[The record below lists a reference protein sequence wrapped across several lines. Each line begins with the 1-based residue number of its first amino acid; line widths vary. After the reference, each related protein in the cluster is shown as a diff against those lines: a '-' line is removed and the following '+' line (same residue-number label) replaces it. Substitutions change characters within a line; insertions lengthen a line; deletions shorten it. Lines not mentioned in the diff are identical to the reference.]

1 MLFVNFEQMRRE
13 QEAQEVVEEEA
24 KEAEKSRMRRILF
37 TPVDELELSV
47 RAHNCLKAANIK
59 SLAELVSLNEQD
71 LLKFRNFGRKSL
83 TELAEIVRVHGL
95 VFGMNIEKYVKEEAK
110 AAESEA

>member
-1 MLFVNFEQMRRE
+1 
-13 QEAQEVVEEEA
+13 
-24 KEAEKSRMRRILF
+24 
-37 TPVDELELSV
+37 
-47 RAHNCLKAANIK
+47 
-59 SLAELVSLNEQD
+59 LVSLNEQD